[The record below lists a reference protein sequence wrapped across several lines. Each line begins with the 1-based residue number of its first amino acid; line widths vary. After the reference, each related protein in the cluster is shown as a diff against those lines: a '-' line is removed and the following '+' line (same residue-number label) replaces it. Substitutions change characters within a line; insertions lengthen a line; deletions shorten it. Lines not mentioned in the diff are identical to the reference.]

1 MQAHPSIQ
9 HLLPKTMKKL
19 FLKVIICIG
28 TILYFVPNA
37 HAIMANPNPITITQ
51 PDGSTLTIRIHG
63 DESFH
68 YTTTLDGYLI
78 EKDIDGF
85 FKYVDFEADQ
95 LTTQT
100 AGNIDARSVAENRLL
115 AQLSPVKKYLPRLIQ
130 KHCITTKSPRV
141 TAPRR
146 AQQADSRMRAS
157 SETTES
163 QYLVIL
169 VGFSDLPFTFTN
181 NDFDRWL
188 NEKGYSVDGGTG
200 SVKDY
205 YRDNSMGQ
213 FIPNFTV
220 LGPYT
225 LPYTQ
230 LYYAGNS
237 EDTGED
243 ANPRAMIVD
252 ACKIA
257 KEQNPDIDFS
267 IFDNDK
273 DGYMDNVNVVYAGY
287 SEASTGNG
295 DDMWPHSWTLEEFSL
310 TIDGIIIDA
319 YGCSAEF
326 VGAEGKKMDGIG
338 TFTHEFGHVL
348 GLKDMYDTDEYTD
361 GYGLDPGDY
370 SIFAS
375 GSYNNESRTPP
386 CLMAFER
393 MQMGWC
399 KPIEL
404 NEAADIALNP
414 ISDNTAYYINA
425 QSGRPEGT
433 GHEWFVLEN
442 RQKTGWDTYLPAHG
456 LLIYHY
462 DYTNEMVE
470 KYWSV
475 NGPNNNS
482 KHRCMYIKPADGI
495 DDTNT
500 RNGDTYPGRSG
511 NTEFTDNTTPNA
523 LNWAG
528 EKTNTPITNIRE
540 EEGIIYFQVKGGV
553 ENLSIIKTLK
563 PDNIRDT
570 SIEVAATLEKSTKE
584 IIEMG
589 FCWDIYQDPQ
599 LNSSPQ
605 TIVPTADNIKAT
617 ITGLEPGT
625 LYYVRAYMRLDDKSI
640 VYGAAIPVKTECQVA
655 QAPYIADF
663 SSWTDGEPDCWQILD
678 QNCDGTT
685 WVFDDTTQ
693 GMLYQFDYWNKANDW
708 LISTRMLVPENGHLY
723 FVRGVVE
730 QTTVEKLDVYVSTH
744 TRNIEDFH
752 LVKQFSFADNFGI
765 QVPEEVDLSSYAGQE
780 IYVAFVCTSEKLQS
794 NLWLWQIYLAS
805 KLGTPQVTRFE
816 LVDNAL
822 ELEWT
827 PVEDAVRYYLDFY
840 EVTDS
845 INNVAMFYPTNEWDC
860 ISGDVELATGSLF
873 FTGDGMVETRAFPD
887 GITDLL
893 FMMYSSGPTG
903 TSVFKIE
910 GTEDGSTWELIG
922 PAANISE
929 YNSAG
934 YEMFLSGY
942 LANRKY
948 QKLRF
953 TCQHG
958 GRNIRVKYLTL
969 GFNDGYVWNMLSAGA
984 VSDNKISIGETYPDE
999 FKSGKKYAICVY
1011 AGDGILY
1018 YDPSA
1023 PAFYRYDASVND
1035 MAADR
1040 MRISVHNNIISIAGI
1055 TAPTQVVCSTPD
1067 GVVLHNRRIES
1078 QESCTLNVTDY
1089 SGILIIRLDNQ
1100 NESKTMKVIVK

>member
-188 NEKGYSVDGGTG
+188 NEKGYSVDCGTG

-599 LNSSPQ
+599 LNTSPQ

-752 LVKQFSFADNFGI
+752 LVKQFSFADNFGV

-942 LANRKY
+942 LTNRKY

>member
-295 DDMWPHSWTLEEFSL
+295 EDMCPHSWRLDDFSL

-326 VGAEGKKMDGIG
+326 VGAEGEKMDGIG

-399 KPIEL
+399 NPIEL
-404 NEAADIALNP
+404 KDVADISLNP
-414 ISDNTAYYINA
+414 ISENVAYYINA
-425 QSGRPEGT
+425 QPNRAEGT

-462 DYTNEMVE
+462 DYTDEMVE

-511 NTEFTDNTTPNA
+511 NTEFTDNSTPNA
-523 LNWAG
+523 LSWAG

-540 EEGIIYFQVKGGV
+540 EEGVIYFQVKGGI
-553 ENLSIIKTLK
+553 ENLSIIKTQK

-570 SIEVAATLEKSTKE
+570 SIEVTATLEKSTKG

-589 FCWDIYQDPQ
+589 FCWDTDQDPDI
-599 LNSSPQ
+599 STSPQ
-605 TIVPTADNIKAT
+605 IVVVTADNISTT
-617 ITGLEPGT
+617 ITGLKPGT
-625 LYYVRAYMRLDDKSI
+625 LYYVRAYMRLEDNTI

-655 QAPYIADF
+655 NAPYIADF
-663 SSWTDGEPDCWQILD
+663 NSWTDGEPDCWQIID
-678 QNCDGTT
+678 NNSDGTT

-693 GMLYQFDYWNKANDW
+693 GMLYQFDYWNNADDW
-708 LISTRMLVPENGHLY
+708 LISTRMVVPENGHLY

-780 IYVAFVCTSEKLQS
+780 IYIAFVCTSEKLQS

-805 KLGTPQVTRFE
+805 KLGTPKVTRFE
-816 LVDNAL
+816 LVGNAL

-827 PVEDAVRYYLDFY
+827 EVENAARYYLDFY

-845 INNVAMFYPTNEWDC
+845 IYNGAMFYPTNEWDC
-860 ISGDVELATGSLF
+860 VSGDVELATGSLF

-887 GITDLL
+887 GITDLI
-893 FMMYSSGPTG
+893 FMIYSSGPIG
-903 TSVFKIE
+903 TSTFTVE
-910 GTEDGSTWELIG
+910 GTEDGETWELIG

-929 YNSAG
+929 YNAEG
-934 YEMFLSGY
+934 YEMFLSDY
-942 LANRKY
+942 LLGRKF

-953 TCQHG
+953 TCKYG
-958 GRNIRVKYLTL
+958 GRNIRIKYLTL
-969 GFNDGYVWNMLSAGA
+969 GFNEGYVWNLLSAGA
-984 VSDNKISIGETYPDE
+984 VNDNKITIRETVPDE
-999 FKSGKKYAICVY
+999 FKQGKTYAIQVY

-1018 YDPSA
+1018 YDSSE
-1023 PAFYRYDASVND
+1023 PAFYRYDASVNRVLSD
-1035 MAADR
+1035 NVQAYAM
-1040 MRISVHNNIISIAGI
+1040 NNTVYIEGVTS
-1055 TAPTQVVCSTPD
+1055 PTHILCSTPD
-1067 GVVLHNRRIES
+1067 GVVLYNNETDGNAG
-1078 QESCTLNVTDY
+1078 CTFDVAGY
-1089 SGILIIRLDNQ
+1089 KGVLIIRFDRQ
-1100 NESKTMKVIVK
+1100 NESQILKVIVK

>member
-1 MQAHPSIQ
+1 MQAHPSFH

-85 FKYVDFEADQ
+85 FKYVDFEANQ

-141 TAPRR
+141 TAPRK
-146 AQQADSRMRAS
+146 AQQADSRRRAS
-157 SETTES
+157 GETTES

-425 QSGRPEGT
+425 QPGRSEGT

-540 EEGIIYFQVKGGV
+540 EDGIIYFQVKGGV

-599 LNSSPQ
+599 LNTSPQ

-663 SSWTDGEPDCWQILD
+663 TSWTDGEPDCWQIID
-678 QNCDGTT
+678 QNYDGTT

-693 GMLYQFDYWNKANDW
+693 GMLYQFDYWNNANDW

-1035 MAADR
+1035 IAADR
-1040 MRISVHNNIISIAGI
+1040 MRISVHNNVISIAGI

-1067 GVVLHNRRIES
+1067 GVVLHNCRIENR
-1078 QESCTLNVTDY
+1078 ECCTLNVTDY

>member
-1 MQAHPSIQ
+1 MQAHLSIQ

-146 AQQADSRMRAS
+146 TQQADSRMRAS

-442 RQKTGWDTYLPAHG
+442 RQKTGWDSYLPAHG

-540 EEGIIYFQVKGGV
+540 EDGIIYFQVKGGV

-599 LNSSPQ
+599 LNTSPQ

-663 SSWTDGEPDCWQILD
+663 SSWTDGEPDCWQIID

-693 GMLYQFDYWNKANDW
+693 GMLYQFDYWNNANDW

-730 QTTVEKLDVYVSTH
+730 QTTIEKLDVYVSTH

-827 PVEDAVRYYLDFY
+827 PVEDALRYYLDFY

-873 FTGDGMVETRAFPD
+873 FTGDGMVETRAFPN

-903 TSVFKIE
+903 TSVFKVE

-934 YEMFLSGY
+934 YEMFLSEY

>member
-1 MQAHPSIQ
+1 MQAHPSFH

-28 TILYFVPNA
+28 TILYFAPNA

-85 FKYVDFEADQ
+85 FKYVDFEADK

-141 TAPRR
+141 TAPRK
-146 AQQADSRMRAS
+146 AQQADSRRRAS
-157 SETTES
+157 GETTES

-425 QSGRPEGT
+425 QPGRSEGT

-540 EEGIIYFQVKGGV
+540 EDGIIYFQVKGGV

-563 PDNIRDT
+563 PNNIRDT
-570 SIEVAATLEKSTKE
+570 SIEVVATLEKSTKE

-599 LNSSPQ
+599 LNTSPQ

-663 SSWTDGEPDCWQILD
+663 TSWTDGEPDCWQIID

-693 GMLYQFDYWNKANDW
+693 GMLYQFDYWNNANDW

-1035 MAADR
+1035 IAADR
-1040 MRISVHNNIISIAGI
+1040 MRISVHNNVISIAGI

-1067 GVVLHNRRIES
+1067 GVVLHNCRIENR
-1078 QESCTLNVTDY
+1078 ECCTLNVTDY